1 MKFKGNFSN
10 LSAYEKGDVVKGSD
24 GVWYICT
31 KAAPAG
37 ASVLNTDYFNK
48 LVDNQVKNVLDLLSS
63 FDERLYKLEH
73 PSKK

>member
-37 ASVLNTDYFNK
+37 SSVLNTDHFNK
-48 LVDNQVKNVLDLLSS
+48 IVDNQVKNILDLLSS